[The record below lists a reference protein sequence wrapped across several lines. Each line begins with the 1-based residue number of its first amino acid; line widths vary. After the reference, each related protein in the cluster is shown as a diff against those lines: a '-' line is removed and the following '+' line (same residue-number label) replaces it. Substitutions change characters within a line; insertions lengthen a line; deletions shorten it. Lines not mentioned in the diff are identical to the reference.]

1 MRIYLAVTPDKLRE
15 ASRWTKQLAHA
26 AYRIGPDGHLT
37 RQDLLRTQ
45 GGLMLLSD
53 EGCGPIPD
61 SRALCRDI
69 YRECCARGFHGVA
82 ADFAQPPGTDRE
94 TFLRLLAALLQKNR
108 MLLFTPETYA
118 CENSSILICTAISG
132 GSFRGRLEEAAGR
145 YGAARVALDL
155 QRLRMRFPLPCPGGE
170 GVPLSAEELS
180 ALLNEL
186 RPAVFYSADL
196 CARYFTY
203 SREHKRY
210 FVLFD
215 DADTLLRK
223 IRIAQELGISNGF
236 LMYPEVCDLLPELFP
251 QRQNAPSAKN
261 NR

>member
-1 MRIYLAVTPDKLRE
+1 LRIYLAVTPDNLRE

-37 RQDLLRTQ
+37 RQDPLRAQ

-61 SRALCRDI
+61 GRALCREI
-69 YRECCARGFHGVA
+69 FRECCTRGFSGVV
-82 ADFAQPPGTDRE
+82 ADFTHPPSTDRDA
-94 TFLRLLAALLQKNR
+94 FLRFLAALLQKNR

-118 CENSSILICTAISG
+118 CQNSSILICTAISG
-132 GSFRGRLEEAAGR
+132 GSFRRRLEEAVGR

-170 GVPLSAEELS
+170 GIPLSAEELS
-180 ALLNEL
+180 VLQKEL

-203 SREHKRY
+203 SRDHKRY

-223 IRIAQELGISNGF
+223 IRTAQELGIPNGF
-236 LMYPEVCDLLPELFP
+236 FMYPEVSDLLPELFP
-251 QRQNAPSAKN
+251 PRQNVSPTKN